1 MIYNA
6 INLRPHLTDSVST
19 YWYLALT
26 YFNVVLPSFV
36 PSSHA
41 VFWHRARLV
50 KSQTHRAV
58 YSPFMVS
65 RAIQMAS
72 CRALRARGL
81 PQPPAPVEAI
91 IPPAP
96 SIALMGLSPIGN
108 LDRTFTRASYPPEVQ
123 LRSVTAASR
132 LKPGGMLLVQY
143 TFGNKLW
150 LQLCWDEMGFEEAHM
165 ERFWEALKASVEE
178 FLC

>member
-1 MIYNA
+1 
-6 INLRPHLTDSVST
+6 
-19 YWYLALT
+19 
-26 YFNVVLPSFV
+26 
-36 PSSHA
+36 
-41 VFWHRARLV
+41 
-50 KSQTHRAV
+50 
-58 YSPFMVS
+58 
-65 RAIQMAS
+65 MAS
-72 CRALRARGL
+72 SRALRARGL

-96 SIALMGLSPIGN
+96 SVALMGLSPIGN
-108 LDRTFTRASYPPEVQ
+108 LDRTFTRASYPSEVQ
-123 LRSVTAASR
+123 LHSVTAASR

-165 ERFWEALKASVEE
+165 ERFWEALTASVEE